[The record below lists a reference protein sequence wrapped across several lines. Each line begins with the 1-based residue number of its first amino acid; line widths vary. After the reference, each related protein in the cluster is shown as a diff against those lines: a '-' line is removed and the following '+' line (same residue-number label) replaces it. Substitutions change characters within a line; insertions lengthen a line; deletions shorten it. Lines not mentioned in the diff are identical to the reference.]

1 MSALSHAKRPH
12 YALTFAVLTLAALAF
27 ALLQSMVA
35 PALPEMQRAL
45 HTSPTG
51 VSWILTAYLLTAS
64 VATPIAGRLGDM
76 FGKERVLVI
85 VLVALALGTVISA
98 LSTSIGPML
107 VGRGIQGIG
116 GAVFPLG
123 IGIVRD
129 EFPKTRVATGIGL
142 ISATFAVGGGFG
154 IVAAGPIVQHLDYH
168 YLFWIPLVAVV
179 LALVATWLFVP
190 ESPVR
195 SPGRVNWLGASL
207 LSGWLVAILLGFS
220 EAPTWGWLSP
230 RVIGLFAVGLVLLA
244 AWVRAESRSAEPLV
258 DMSMMVVRG
267 VWTVNLATLLIGFG
281 MYNSF
286 ILIPQFV
293 ELPTGTGF
301 GFGASVTRGRAL
313 PASDH
318 GAHADLEPDRGPDGG
333 TRRLA
338 GPPDRRRR
346 LRGRS
351 LCAAR
356 RCALAALGGLPRG
369 GHPRRRHRPC
379 LRLDGEPDR
388 RGGLPAPDGHRHRH
402 EHDRTHHR
410 RRARDDDRG
419 EHHRPTS
426 AAAQSANAIVNPL
439 SRGRPLLV
447 RLASTMLAAIVVPS
461 APPTVRAIV
470 FMPVAMP
477 VICDDTASTIRFA
490 IDANARP
497 MPTPRMAAAR

>member
-1 MSALSHAKRPH
+1 MTALSHAKRPH

-85 VLVALALGTVISA
+85 VLAALTLGTVISA
-98 LSTSIGPML
+98 FSTSIGPML

-129 EFPKTRVATGIGL
+129 EFPKARVATGIGL

-220 EAPTWGWLSP
+220 QAPTWGWLSP
-230 RVIGLFAVGLVLLA
+230 KVIGLFAVGLVLLA
-244 AWVRAESRSAEPLV
+244 VWVRAESRSSEPLV
-258 DMSMMVVRG
+258 DMKMMVMRG

-293 ELPTGTGF
+293 ELPKSTGF
-301 GFGASVTRGRAL
+301 GFGASVTGAGLFLLPTTVLMLISSPIAGRMAGRVGSRVPLILGAGFSAAAFAL
-313 PASDH
+313 LAVAHSAPWEVYLAAAILGVGIGLAFASMANLIVEAVSSQMTGVATGMNTIARTIG
-318 GAHADLEPDRGPDGG
+318 GALG
-333 TRRLA
+333 TTIAASIVDASLTSSGLPRETGFTIA
-338 GPPDRRRR
+338 FA
-346 LRGRS
+346 
-351 LCAAR
+351 LCAA
-356 RCALAALGGLPRG
+356 ALVVGVLASLIVPRPAA
-369 GHPRRRHRPC
+369 
-379 LRLDGEPDR
+379 
-388 RGGLPAPDGHRHRH
+388 
-402 EHDRTHHR
+402 
-410 RRARDDDRG
+410 
-419 EHHRPTS
+419 RPTV
-426 AAAQSANAIVNPL
+426 AATTQ
-439 SRGRPLLV
+439 RPSG
-447 RLASTMLAAIVVPS
+447 AFA
-461 APPTVRAIV
+461 
-470 FMPVAMP
+470 
-477 VICDDTASTIRFA
+477 DDTA
-490 IDANARP
+490 
-497 MPTPRMAAAR
+497 